1 VSTEGR
7 ETRDHRWDLRVAGSE
22 DALVRAASDMAET
35 SYTSFVRSAAVSE
48 AHRIL
53 ADRTQFELEKPD
65 WARFTELLDRP
76 ARVPDGLRDL
86 FAKPSVFE

>member
-1 VSTEGR
+1 M
-7 ETRDHRWDLRVAGSE
+7 
-22 DALVRAASDMAET
+22 RAASDMAET

>member
-1 VSTEGR
+1 MSAKAQ
-7 ETRDHRWDLRVAGSE
+7 ETRDHRWDLRVAESE

-53 ADRTQFELEKPD
+53 ADRTRFELENPD
-65 WARFTELLDRP
+65 WEKFTELLDRP